1 MGHHPNWSPGQPNP
15 IPTGSESV
23 RFPGEDLAGQPTP
36 QDSQSDLADLFAK
49 FEKNS
54 GGTLSPQFSADLA
67 LDIVLNEIVEQACLA
82 TGASGAAVV
91 LWRGS
96 EFVCRA
102 TNGTSAPVLGAQMDA
117 RSGLSGLCIQSG
129 QVQRCDDAQTDPRA
143 DREASRSLG
152 VRSVMVLPLARF
164 NGIVG
169 ILEVM
174 SERPAAFGER
184 DQRTLEVLAARVLRN
199 VERAAD
205 PFLLRAKSIAAP
217 QLPLLSGEQR
227 VVEKIT
233 IAPATQRQPVFD
245 DPLSGPI
252 FSAPAVG
259 VKRPSIDLV
268 TWLMGSIL
276 LAAAVLLGLLT
287 GRRFGWNLTSFRA
300 QSAKASAQPA
310 STKMESKAPPGGA
323 AADAVIGASVSAGA
337 QSWSADPVAKA
348 PPSSAEVS
356 DGGLQVF
363 ENGREVFRLPAA
375 PRNISGSQR
384 KNEAV
389 NLGVAKNGVAK
400 NDASKND
407 DRLTPARLVELPS
420 DAAEA
425 SVIHR
430 VEPEYPESALARKV
444 QGKVVLKIRI
454 QPDGTVDD
462 VQLVSGDPLLAQ
474 AAINAVMQWKFKS
487 ETSNGELAETQTQVT
502 LNFRLPE

>member
-1 MGHHPNWSPGQPNP
+1 MGHSPNWSPGQPSP
-15 IPTGSESV
+15 ISTGPEGV
-23 RFPGEDLAGQPTP
+23 RFQGDSPRQSTV
-36 QDSQSDLADLFAK
+36 QDSLSDLAELFAK

-82 TGASGAAVV
+82 TGASAAAVV
-91 LWRGS
+91 LWRGT

-129 QVQRCDDAQTDPRA
+129 QVQRCDDTHTDPRA
-143 DREASRSLG
+143 DREASQSLG

-205 PFLLRAKSIAAP
+205 PFLLRAKSIAATP
-217 QLPLLSGEQR
+217 LPLLSGEQR

-233 IAPATQRQPVFD
+233 IAPSTQRQPVFD
-245 DPLSGPI
+245 APLSGPI
-252 FSAPAVG
+252 FSAPAAVI
-259 VKRPSIDLV
+259 KRPGIDFV
-268 TWLMGSIL
+268 TWLMGSVL

-287 GRRFGWNLTSFRA
+287 GRRFGWNFTAFRT
-300 QSAKASAQPA
+300 QSARASAQPA
-310 STKMESKAPPGGA
+310 STKMDSKASQT
-323 AADAVIGASVSAGA
+323 GASSAVTNTPSAGD
-337 QSWSADPVAKA
+337 QSDSSANPVAKT
-348 PPSSAEVS
+348 PPFSAVS
-356 DGGLQVF
+356 DGELRVF
-363 ENGREVFRLPAA
+363 ENGREVFRLPAT
-375 PRNISGSQR
+375 PRNIPGSQR

-389 NLGVAKNGVAK
+389 NLGVAKDGVAK

-407 DRLTPARLVELPS
+407 DRLTPARLVELPP
-420 DAAEA
+420 DAAEG

-430 VEPEYPESALARKV
+430 VEPEYPESARARKV

-454 QPDGTVDD
+454 QPDGAVDD

-474 AAINAVMQWKFKS
+474 AAINAVMQWKFKP
-487 ETSNGELAETQTQVT
+487 ETSNGELAETQTQVI
-502 LNFRLPE
+502 LNFRLPQ